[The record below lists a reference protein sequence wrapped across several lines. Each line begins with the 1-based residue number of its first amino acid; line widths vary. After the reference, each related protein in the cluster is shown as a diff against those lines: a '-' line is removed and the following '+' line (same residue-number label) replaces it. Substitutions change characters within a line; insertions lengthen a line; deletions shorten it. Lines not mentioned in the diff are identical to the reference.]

1 MASEAGPRMVQTGNA
16 TLAPPAS
23 NELSMRRPMER
34 TPSMAIKAEKED
46 LKEAAEDSFNVIL
59 DLNLDG
65 NVRWVSPSWEDVIG
79 TTCESVQG
87 RPIADILL
95 DDKDVFKNAVETMQN
110 DDSRSF
116 KVRFSVLVGPK
127 SKLAR
132 DPAAAAALESEE
144 EAFPMEG
151 VREEEDVLT
160 LEGQGI
166 LIYDKTSGE
175 ASHTM
180 WVIRPFVEPNEI
192 TIDLPPVLVES
203 LGVGAGMLARYLTS
217 LAEQGAVDPAN
228 NPPPMPVLCRICER
242 QIQPW
247 WFEKHSELCM
257 LEHKAESDV
266 QLCQE
271 NLSMHRHA
279 IVKILDAMERRSS
292 RPVSGEISVA
302 PSPIEYRGLPIGPSP
317 STPSSGTA
325 SPGTPPSRPR
335 DSSAGG
341 LGRSRSFPAR
351 RPLVRIVELLLDL
364 CDTAMEISTP
374 AIKESYGAVE
384 LGTFRTQSPQSEARI
399 NQVLQWSSPT
409 TNTLDEEKGLALLCQ
424 DSEAV
429 AKAKVDAVF
438 RHRNTIEYSERIRLE
453 FSMLVQDCIDEA
465 LRKASELASDVP
477 DEEYSD
483 GSDIGDDTP
492 FFAAS
497 FGPALQRSSSSLG
510 PPRGRLRRHSSPAE
524 SGPTSPMECSTP
536 KSQQSLKR
544 VNSRRQKAGHR
555 ASMHFENEGADSD
568 TSGRSSLAAAMGH
581 PQTESPVSDHE
592 LTASRVYAAGDKR
605 RQNHPSMTSGNSPR
619 RQESPARIAPSSSP
633 LRIQKPR
640 SSVLCDG
647 TPTPMT
653 SPLLST
659 GDFSPAL
666 DAFHHKRQSSVTSS
680 DQFGKPPVSPRLSGV
695 NPTQQN
701 RAVPPSIKDFEIIKP
716 ISKGA
721 FGSVYLS
728 KKKST
733 GDYFAIKVLKK
744 ADMIAKNQVTNVR
757 AERAIMMVQGESDFV
772 AKLFWTFASKDYLYL
787 VMEYLNGGDC
797 AALIKVLSGL
807 PEDWAQKYLA
817 EVVLGVEHLHSR
829 GIVHR
834 DLKPDNLLIDQKGHL
849 KLTDFGLSRMGLL
862 GRQKRAQ
869 TQSSESTPDLL
880 KQGPFARSR
889 SVASS
894 SGQDEMSDWWS
905 LGCILFEFLYG
916 YPPFHADAHDKV
928 FENILDRRIDWPD
941 PEDDDVS
948 DEAKHLMNRLM
959 CTDPNLRLG
968 ANGAEEVK
976 KHPWFANLN
985 WETLLE
991 EQPSFVPTPQDPEDT
1006 EYFDSR
1012 GATLQS
1018 FVEEFE
1024 DQSASPQVLTPGAD
1038 LPERPHDAVSR
1049 TRREVN
1055 SNKRGLMPLS
1065 IPPHVRE
1072 GRNRRLS
1079 EPNAQDD
1086 FGSFAFKNLPVLEKA
1101 NKDVIQKL
1109 RTEAL
1114 KSAPA
1119 LATSNPSSPS
1129 AEGSPILSS
1138 KSLSRTLSNPSKNG
1152 GKRPVSPSNLH
1163 HTNSSPARTSQPSS
1177 PLLMSFTA
1185 TGLSERRKASNAS
1198 ASSGFSQN
1206 SGNPPS
1212 MGQQPGMAAQLGP
1225 FVDIPRNTGPQ
1236 PSPSKNPL
1244 HRRSANPRV
1253 RSLTV
1258 GSTDSEPGYLEG
1270 FRHQKRRSQVFDMS
1284 PSSSDNEDVKS
1295 SALLRV
1301 QRRRQSSRRMSN
1313 ISLTEGSPMFR
1324 PLDVLVCED
1333 HPVSKLVMERLL
1345 EKLRCRTICVDN
1357 GAEAMRYAMGEVKF
1371 DIILMEFKL
1380 PQINGE
1386 DVARMIRS
1394 SRNPNSNTPIV
1405 AVTGYLKDLSDPHHF
1420 TELIEKPAT
1429 SVKLTDV
1436 LERNCNWK
1444 PPNTEQP
1451 MLADRKESLSI
1462 KKPSGAMEESGRMS
1476 PSVEKFMSSQEA
1488 GPRLSEQFSSMDEDE
1503 AASMA
1508 RGAEPIMISRST
1520 TNEWEKLYIRKSSTP
1535 RSSTSPSTTSS
1546 NAPQATGSAHHETAP
1561 SRLHSSS
1568 IERIPSQ
1575 LSTYT
1580 SAGMLDNIP
1589 PPLPSPP
1596 EMTPLPPSIA
1606 STPIF
1611 STPAADRSRSPLSIA
1626 SVPTQ
1631 SKTPPPPMERLKNML
1646 PKRLSPP
1653 RRTRSPPEEPTKES
1667 PPKNFSRINPPS
1679 PTKTKEPLGPSM
1691 MNSSPSSPESKT
1703 RAKRTSWEKKKE
1715 KQEKQQN
1722 QHLRPEDADADDELP
1737 VAGGKRPSKS
1747 KSISEII
1754 SRARR
1759 GAAHEMKRSKSDKGE
1774 SSEGNG
1780 ELGGALGDPPKT
1792 NL

>member
-1 MASEAGPRMVQTGNA
+1 MASEAGPRAVGNA
-16 TLAPPAS
+16 TLAPPA
-23 NELSMRRPMER
+23 NNDLSMRRPMER

-79 TTCESVQG
+79 TARESVQD

-95 DDKDVFKNAVETMQN
+95 DDRDAFKNAVETMQN

-132 DPAAAAALESEE
+132 DPAAAAALASEE

-151 VREEEDVLT
+151 VKEEENILT

-271 NLSMHRHA
+271 NLGMHRHA

-302 PSPIEYRGLPIGPSP
+302 SSPIEYRGLPIGPSS

-325 SPGTPPSRPR
+325 SPATPPSRPR

-364 CDTAMEISTP
+364 CDTAMEVSTP
-374 AIKESYGAVE
+374 AIKESFGAVE

-429 AKAKVDAVF
+429 AKAKVEAVF

-465 LRKASELASDVP
+465 LRKASELASDVL

-483 GSDIGDDTP
+483 GSDIEDDTP

-497 FGPALQRSSSSLG
+497 FGPTLQRNNSSLG

-524 SGPTSPMECSTP
+524 SGSTSPMECSTP

-544 VNSRRQKAGHR
+544 VNSRRQKAGHHT
-555 ASMHFENEGADSD
+555 SMHFENEGADSD

-592 LTASRVYAAGDKR
+592 LTASRIYAARDKR
-605 RQNHPSMTSGNSPR
+605 RQNYHPMTGGNSPR
-619 RQESPARIAPSSSP
+619 RQASPARIAPSSSP

-640 SSVLCDG
+640 SVLYDSM
-647 TPTPMT
+647 PTPIT

-916 YPPFHADAHDKV
+916 YPPFHADTHDKV
-928 FENILDRRIDWPD
+928 FENILNRRIDWPD
-941 PEDDDVS
+941 PADDDVS

-959 CTDPNLRLG
+959 CTDPNQRLG
-968 ANGAEEVK
+968 VNGAGEVK
-976 KHPWFANLN
+976 KHPWFASLN

-991 EQPSFVPTPQDPEDT
+991 EQPSFVPTPQNPEDT

-1012 GATLQS
+1012 GATLQP

-1024 DQSASPQVLTPGAD
+1024 DQSTSPQVLTPGAD

-1086 FGSFAFKNLPVLEKA
+1086 FGTFAFKNLPVLEKA

-1114 KSAPA
+1114 KSTPA
-1119 LATSNPSSPS
+1119 LTTSNPSSPS

-1163 HTNSSPARTSQPSS
+1163 HSNSSPARTSQPSS

-1185 TGLSERRKASNAS
+1185 TGISDRRKASSAS
-1198 ASSGFSQN
+1198 ASSSQ
-1206 SGNPPS
+1206 PTMAP
-1212 MGQQPGMAAQLGP
+1212 QPGP
-1225 FVDIPRNTGPQ
+1225 FVDIPRFAGSQ
-1236 PSPSKNPL
+1236 PSPSKHPL

-1253 RSLTV
+1253 RSLTI
-1258 GSTDSEPGYLEG
+1258 GSTDSEPGCLLES
-1270 FRHQKRRSQVFDMS
+1270 FKHQKRRSQVFDIS
-1284 PSSSDNEDVKS
+1284 PSSSDNEDFKS

-1313 ISLTEGSPMFR
+1313 ISLSEGSPMFR
-1324 PLDVLVCED
+1324 HLDVLVVCED

-1345 EKLRCRTICVDN
+1345 GGLGCRAICVDN

-1394 SRNPNSNTPIV
+1394 SKNPNSNTPIV

-1420 TELIEKPAT
+1420 NELIEKPAT
-1429 SVKLTDV
+1429 PVKLTDV

-1444 PPNTEQP
+1444 PLDTERP
-1451 MLADRKESLSI
+1451 MLADRKESPSAQ
-1462 KKPSGAMEESGRMS
+1462 KPSRSGEESGRIS
-1476 PSVEKFMSSQEA
+1476 PGVERFMSSQRA
-1488 GPRLSEQFSSMDEDE
+1488 GPRFSEQFSSMDEDE
-1503 AASMA
+1503 TASVA
-1508 RGAEPIMISRST
+1508 SGTEPIMISRST
-1520 TNEWEKLYIRKSSTP
+1520 TNEWEKLYIGKNSTP
-1535 RSSTSPSTTSS
+1535 RSSTPPSTTSS
-1546 NAPQATGSAHHETAP
+1546 NAPQATGFAHHETAP
-1561 SRLHSSS
+1561 PRLHSSS
-1568 IERIPSQ
+1568 IERMPSP
-1575 LSTYT
+1575 LSTHI

-1611 STPAADRSRSPLSIA
+1611 SAPTTDRPRSPLSIA
-1626 SVPTQ
+1626 SVPARP
-1631 SKTPPPPMERLKNML
+1631 KTPPPSMERLNML
-1646 PKRLSPP
+1646 PKVSSPQGN
-1653 RRTRSPPEEPTKES
+1653 RSPPEELAKKP
-1667 PPKNFSRINPPS
+1667 PPKNFSWINPPS
-1679 PTKTKEPLGPSM
+1679 PTKTREPFGPSM
-1691 MNSSPSSPESKT
+1691 MMSSSPSSPESKT
-1703 RAKRTSWEKKKE
+1703 KTKRTSWEKKKE

-1722 QHLRPEDADADDELP
+1722 QHLRPEDADADDELST
-1737 VAGGKRPSKS
+1737 AGGKRPSKS
-1747 KSISEII
+1747 KSISEMF
-1754 SRARR
+1754 SRVRR
-1759 GAAHEMKRSKSDKGE
+1759 GAAPEMKRSKSERGE
-1774 SSEGNG
+1774 GSEGNS
-1780 ELGGALGDPPKT
+1780 ELGGALGDPPKIDR
-1792 NL
+1792 

>member
-1 MASEAGPRMVQTGNA
+1 
-16 TLAPPAS
+16 
-23 NELSMRRPMER
+23 
-34 TPSMAIKAEKED
+34 
-46 LKEAAEDSFNVIL
+46 
-59 DLNLDG
+59 
-65 NVRWVSPSWEDVIG
+65 
-79 TTCESVQG
+79 
-87 RPIADILL
+87 
-95 DDKDVFKNAVETMQN
+95 
-110 DDSRSF
+110 
-116 KVRFSVLVGPK
+116 
-127 SKLAR
+127 
-132 DPAAAAALESEE
+132 
-144 EAFPMEG
+144 
-151 VREEEDVLT
+151 
-160 LEGQGI
+160 
-166 LIYDKTSGE
+166 
-175 ASHTM
+175 M

-192 TIDLPPVLVES
+192 TIDLPSVLVES

-217 LAEQGAVDPAN
+217 LAEQGAVDPAG

-271 NLSMHRHA
+271 NLGMHRHA

-292 RPVSGEISVA
+292 RPVSGEMSVP
-302 PSPIEYRGLPIGPSP
+302 PSPIEYRGLPIGPS
-317 STPSSGTA
+317 SSSSSGTA

-335 DSSAGG
+335 DSSASG

-364 CDTAMEISTP
+364 CDTAIEISTP

-429 AKAKVDAVF
+429 ARAKVEAVF

-465 LRKASELASDVP
+465 LRKASETPSDAP
-477 DEEYSD
+477 EEYSEA
-483 GSDIGDDTP
+483 SDIEDETP

-497 FGPALQRSSSSLG
+497 FGPTLERSRSSLG
-510 PPRGRLRRHSSPAE
+510 KRGRLRRHSSPAG
-524 SGPTSPMECSTP
+524 SGSTSPMECSTP

-544 VNSRRQKAGHR
+544 TSSQRRRYYHR
-555 ASMHFENEGADSD
+555 SSMHFENEGADSD

-592 LTASRVYAAGDKR
+592 LTAGRVYAARDKR
-605 RQNHPSMTSGNSPR
+605 RQNYQAVNGGNSPR
-619 RQESPARIAPSSSP
+619 RQASPARIMPSSSP
-633 LRIQKPR
+633 LRILKPR
-640 SSVLCDG
+640 SILYDSM
-647 TPTPMT
+647 PTPIT

-666 DAFHHKRQSSVTSS
+666 EPFHHHRRQSSVTSA
-680 DQFGKPPVSPRLSGV
+680 DQPGKPPVSPRLSGV
-695 NPTQQN
+695 NPAQQN

-797 AALIKVLSGL
+797 AALIKVLAGL
-807 PEDWAQKYLA
+807 PEEWAQKYLA

-849 KLTDFGLSRMGLL
+849 KLTDFGLSRMGLF

-880 KQGPFARSR
+880 KQGPFTRSR

-894 SGQDEMSDWWS
+894 RSTSFDFPPNSSPSSTPLITPDVSAQLVTPSYFNLSRESTLSRENSLRRSSNPRSDTSGSDHLISMLGSFSLNDPHMHSALVNRRTPTGEDDVQSEASTSSDFSNGLGLQHVNHYPGMNQSHVQHPPQAMLPPQLALFDPEDNNRKFVGTPDYLAPETIKGSGQDEMSDWWS

-916 YPPFHADAHDKV
+916 YPPFHADTHDKV
-928 FENILDRRIDWPD
+928 FENILNRRIDWPD
-941 PEDDDVS
+941 AEDDEVS
-948 DEAKHLMNRLM
+948 DEAKDMMNRLM

-968 ANGAEEVK
+968 AHGAEEVK

-1024 DQSASPQVLTPGAD
+1024 DQSHSPQVLTPGAD
-1038 LPERPHDAVSR
+1038 IPERPHDAVSR
-1049 TRREVN
+1049 TRREF
-1055 SNKRGLMPLS
+1055 SSSKRGLMPLS

-1086 FGSFAFKNLPVLEKA
+1086 FGNFAFKNLPVLEKA

-1114 KSAPA
+1114 KSTPA

-1129 AEGSPILSS
+1129 AEGSPVLSS

-1163 HTNSSPARTSQPSS
+1163 HTNASPARTSQPSS
-1177 PLLMSFTA
+1177 PLLVSFTA
-1185 TGLSERRKASNAS
+1185 TGMTERRKASNAS
-1198 ASSGFSQN
+1198 ASSSISHQSVAG
-1206 SGNPPS
+1206 PS
-1212 MGQQPGMAAQLGP
+1212 TNQQTAAQP
-1225 FVDIPRNTGPQ
+1225 SSFVDIPRLPTKSVNASAAPSPVKPQ
-1236 PSPSKNPL
+1236 PKVPASLSTSPTKDRVVLGGSTAQLSPQKNLP

-1253 RSLTV
+1253 RSLTI
-1258 GSTDSEPGYLEG
+1258 GSTDSESTSLLDC
-1270 FRHQKRRSQVFDMS
+1270 FKHQKRRSQVFDMS
-1284 PSSSDNEDVKS
+1284 PSSSENEEVKS

-1313 ISLTEGSPMFR
+1313 ISLTDGSPMFR
-1324 PLDVLVCED
+1324 PLDVL
-1333 HPVSKLVMERLL
+1333 
-1345 EKLRCRTICVDN
+1345 
-1357 GAEAMRYAMGEVKF
+1357 GE
-1371 DIILMEFKL
+1371 
-1380 PQINGE
+1380 
-1386 DVARMIRS
+1386 
-1394 SRNPNSNTPIV
+1394 
-1405 AVTGYLKDLSDPHHF
+1405 
-1420 TELIEKPAT
+1420 
-1429 SVKLTDV
+1429 
-1436 LERNCNWK
+1436 
-1444 PPNTEQP
+1444 
-1451 MLADRKESLSI
+1451 
-1462 KKPSGAMEESGRMS
+1462 
-1476 PSVEKFMSSQEA
+1476 
-1488 GPRLSEQFSSMDEDE
+1488 
-1503 AASMA
+1503 
-1508 RGAEPIMISRST
+1508 
-1520 TNEWEKLYIRKSSTP
+1520 
-1535 RSSTSPSTTSS
+1535 
-1546 NAPQATGSAHHETAP
+1546 
-1561 SRLHSSS
+1561 
-1568 IERIPSQ
+1568 
-1575 LSTYT
+1575 
-1580 SAGMLDNIP
+1580 
-1589 PPLPSPP
+1589 
-1596 EMTPLPPSIA
+1596 
-1606 STPIF
+1606 
-1611 STPAADRSRSPLSIA
+1611 
-1626 SVPTQ
+1626 
-1631 SKTPPPPMERLKNML
+1631 
-1646 PKRLSPP
+1646 
-1653 RRTRSPPEEPTKES
+1653 
-1667 PPKNFSRINPPS
+1667 
-1679 PTKTKEPLGPSM
+1679 
-1691 MNSSPSSPESKT
+1691 
-1703 RAKRTSWEKKKE
+1703 
-1715 KQEKQQN
+1715 
-1722 QHLRPEDADADDELP
+1722 
-1737 VAGGKRPSKS
+1737 
-1747 KSISEII
+1747 
-1754 SRARR
+1754 
-1759 GAAHEMKRSKSDKGE
+1759 
-1774 SSEGNG
+1774 
-1780 ELGGALGDPPKT
+1780 
-1792 NL
+1792 